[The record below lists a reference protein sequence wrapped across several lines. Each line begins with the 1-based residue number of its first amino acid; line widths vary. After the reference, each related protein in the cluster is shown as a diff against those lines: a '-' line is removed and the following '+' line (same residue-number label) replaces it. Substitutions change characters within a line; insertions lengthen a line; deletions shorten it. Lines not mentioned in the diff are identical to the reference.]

1 MGDKNMELLDKFNI
15 KTNNMHIYDTA
26 FSHSS
31 YCNEHDSL
39 EDYQR
44 LEFLGDKVLDLIMSD
59 YLYNKFDYEEG
70 KMTKIRSMYVCE
82 NALYEYA
89 LLLDFPE
96 YVKVGK
102 GEEANGGKHRK
113 ATLADMFES
122 FLGAVYLDQGY
133 KKAKEIVYEV
143 VIPFIKEKPETFFMD
158 YKSELQEMVQ
168 TTKKS
173 VTYELVKEEGPS
185 HDRTFT
191 MNVIVDGI
199 VLGTG
204 TAKSKK
210 EAEQKAAHHALE
222 KQAKLN

>member
-1 MGDKNMELLDKFNI
+1 MKLLDRFNI
-15 KTNNMHIYDTA
+15 KTNNKDIYDTA

-31 YCNEHDSL
+31 YCNENNIK

-59 YLYNKFDYEEG
+59 YLYHTTSYEEG

-89 LLLDFPE
+89 LLLDFPS
-96 YVKVGK
+96 YAKVGK
-102 GEEANGGKHRK
+102 GEEQNGGKYRK

-133 KKAKEIVYEV
+133 KKAREIVYEV
-143 VIPFIKEKPETFFMD
+143 VIPFIEEKSEIFFMD
-158 YKSELQEMVQ
+158 YKSKLQEMVQ

-191 MNVIVDGI
+191 VDVIVDNI
-199 VLGTG
+199 VLGKG
-204 TAKSKK
+204 VSKSKK
-210 EAEQKAAHHALE
+210 EAEQNAAKNALD
-222 KQAKLN
+222 KVAKS

>member
-1 MGDKNMELLDKFNI
+1 MKLLDRFGI

-31 YCNEHDSL
+31 YCNEHGL
-39 EDYQR
+39 TEDYQR

-59 YLYNKFDYEEG
+59 YLYNTTNYEEG
-70 KMTKIRSMYVCE
+70 VMTKIRSMYVCE

-133 KKAKEIVYEV
+133 RKAREIVYKV
-143 VIPFIKEKPETFFMD
+143 VIPFIEEKPETFFMD
-158 YKSELQEMVQ
+158 YKSKLQEMVQ

-173 VTYELVKEEGPS
+173 VIYELIKEEGPA

-191 MNVIVDGI
+191 MNVVVDGI
-199 VLGTG
+199 VMGTG

-210 EAEQKAAHHALE
+210 EAEQRAAHHALE
-222 KQAKLN
+222 KQAKL

>member
-1 MGDKNMELLDKFNI
+1 MELLDKFNI

-31 YCNEHDSL
+31 YCNEHGL
-39 EDYQR
+39 REDYQR

-59 YLYNKFDYEEG
+59 YLYNTTNYEEG

-89 LLLDFPE
+89 LLLEFPK
-96 YVKVGK
+96 YVKVGH
-102 GEEANGGKHRK
+102 GEEMSGGKYRK

-133 KKAKEIVYEV
+133 RKAKEIVYDV
-143 VIPFIKEKPETFFMD
+143 VIPFIIDKPETFFLD
-158 YKSELQEMVQ
+158 YKSELQEETQVS
-168 TTKKS
+168 KKT
-173 VTYELVKEEGPS
+173 VVYELVSEEGPA

-191 MNVIVDGI
+191 MSVSVDGI
-199 VLGTG
+199 VLGIG
-204 TAKSKK
+204 KAKSKK
-210 EAEQKAAHHALE
+210 EAEQEAARIALE
-222 KQAKLN
+222 KKAKID

>member
-1 MGDKNMELLDKFNI
+1 MELLNRFNI
-15 KTNNMHIYDTA
+15 KTDNLDIYDTA

-31 YCNEHDSL
+31 YCNENNL
-39 EDYQR
+39 KEDYQR

-59 YLYNKFDYEEG
+59 YLYNTTDYEEG
-70 KMTKIRSMYVCE
+70 RMTKIRSMYVCE

-89 LLLDFPE
+89 LLLDFPK

-102 GEEANGGKHRK
+102 GEELSGGKTRK

-133 KKAKEIVYEV
+133 KKTKEIVYEV

-158 YKSELQEMVQ
+158 YKSNLQELVQ

-173 VTYELVKEEGPS
+173 VNYVIINEEGPA

-191 MNVIVDGI
+191 AQAIVDGI
-199 VLGTG
+199 ILGEG

-210 EAEQKAAHHALE
+210 EAEQEAARHALE
-222 KQAKLN
+222 KQAKLS

>member
-1 MGDKNMELLDKFNI
+1 MKLLDKFNI
-15 KTNNMHIYDTA
+15 KTDNMYIYDTA

-31 YCNEHDSL
+31 YCNEHNL
-39 EDYQR
+39 MEDYQR

-59 YLYNKFDYEEG
+59 YLYNMTDYEEG

-89 LLLDFPE
+89 LLLNFPE

-133 KKAKEIVYEV
+133 KKAREIVYEV

-158 YKSELQEMVQ
+158 YKSKLQEMVQ

-173 VTYELVKEEGPS
+173 VTYELVKEEGPA

-204 TAKSKK
+204 VAKSKK
-210 EAEQKAAHHALE
+210 EAEQAAAHHAME
-222 KQAKLN
+222 KCAQS

>member
-1 MGDKNMELLDKFNI
+1 MELLNRFNI

-31 YCNEHDSL
+31 YCNEHHL
-39 EDYQR
+39 KEDYQR

-59 YLYNKFDYEEG
+59 YLYNTTNYEEG

-89 LLLDFPE
+89 LLLDFPK

-102 GEEANGGKHRK
+102 GEEASGGKHRK

-133 KKAKEIVYEV
+133 RKAKEIVYEV
-143 VIPFIKEKPETFFMD
+143 VIPFIIDKPETFFMD
-158 YKSELQEMVQ
+158 YKSNLQEMVQ

-173 VTYELVKEEGPS
+173 AVYELVKEEGPA

-191 MNVIVDGI
+191 MNVVVDGI

-204 TAKSKK
+204 VAKSKK
-210 EAEQKAAHHALE
+210 EAEQEAARHALE
-222 KQAKLN
+222 KQAKL

>member
-1 MGDKNMELLDKFNI
+1 MKLLDKFNI
-15 KTNNMHIYDTA
+15 ETNNMHIYDTA

-31 YCNEHDSL
+31 YCNEHGL
-39 EDYQR
+39 KEDYQR

-59 YLYNKFDYEEG
+59 YLYNTTDYEEG
-70 KMTKIRSMYVCE
+70 RMTKIRAMYVCE

-89 LLLDFPE
+89 LLLDFPK

-102 GEEANGGKHRK
+102 GEEASGGKHRK

-133 KKAKEIVYEV
+133 LKARQIVYEV
-143 VIPFIKEKPETFFMD
+143 VIPFIKKTPEIFFMD

-173 VTYELVKEEGPS
+173 VIYDVVKEEGPAHS
-185 HDRTFT
+185 RTFT
-191 MNVIVDGI
+191 INAVVDGI

-204 TAKSKK
+204 IAKSKK
-210 EAEQKAAHHALE
+210 EAEQEAAKRALE
-222 KQAKLN
+222 KQAKVG

>member
-1 MGDKNMELLDKFNI
+1 
-15 KTNNMHIYDTA
+15 
-26 FSHSS
+26 
-31 YCNEHDSL
+31 
-39 EDYQR
+39 
-44 LEFLGDKVLDLIMSD
+44 
-59 YLYNKFDYEEG
+59 
-70 KMTKIRSMYVCE
+70 MTKIRSMYVCE

-102 GEEANGGKHRK
+102 GEEASGGKHRK

-133 KKAKEIVYEV
+133 RKAKEIVYEI

-158 YKSELQEMVQ
+158 YKSKLQEMVQ

-173 VTYELVKEEGPS
+173 VTYELINEEGPA

-204 TAKSKK
+204 IAKSKK
-210 EAEQKAAHHALE
+210 EAEQEAAHHAME
-222 KQAKLN
+222 KCARG

>member
-1 MGDKNMELLDKFNI
+1 MKLLEKFNI
-15 KTNNMHIYDTA
+15 KTNNMSIYDTA

-31 YCNEHDSL
+31 YCNEHGL
-39 EDYQR
+39 KEDYQR

-59 YLYNKFDYEEG
+59 YLYNTTNYEEG

-89 LLLDFPE
+89 ELLNFPE
-96 YVKVGK
+96 YVKIGH
-102 GEEANGGKHRK
+102 GEELSGGRHRK

-133 KKAKEIVYEV
+133 RKAREIVYEV

-158 YKSELQEMVQ
+158 YKSKLQEMVQ

-173 VTYELVKEEGPS
+173 VVYELVKEEGPA

-199 VLGTG
+199 ILGTG
-204 TAKSKK
+204 IAKSKK
-210 EAEQKAAHHALE
+210 EAEQEAAHHALE
-222 KQAKLN
+222 KNAKLS

>member
-1 MGDKNMELLDKFNI
+1 MKLLDRFGI

-31 YCNEHDSL
+31 YCNEHGL
-39 EDYQR
+39 TEDYQR

-59 YLYNKFDYEEG
+59 YLYNTTNYEEG
-70 KMTKIRSMYVCE
+70 IMTKIRSMYVCE

-133 KKAKEIVYEV
+133 RKAREIVYEV

-158 YKSELQEMVQ
+158 YKSKLQEMVQ

-173 VTYELVKEEGPS
+173 VIYELIKEEGPA

-191 MNVIVDGI
+191 MNVVVDGI
-199 VLGTG
+199 VMGTG

-210 EAEQKAAHHALE
+210 EAEQRAAHHALE
-222 KQAKLN
+222 KQAKL

>member
-1 MGDKNMELLDKFNI
+1 MKLLDKFDI
-15 KTNNMHIYDTA
+15 KTDTMHIYDTA

-31 YCNEHDSL
+31 YCNENNIE

-59 YLYNKFDYEEG
+59 YLYHTTDFEEG
-70 KMTKIRSMYVCE
+70 KMSKIRSMYVCE

-89 LLLDFPE
+89 MLLDFPR

-102 GEEANGGKHRK
+102 GEEKSGGKYRK

-133 KKAKEIVYEV
+133 KKAREIVYEV
-143 VIPFIKEKPETFFMD
+143 VIPFIEDKPETFFND
-158 YKSELQEMVQ
+158 YKSNLQEMVQ
-168 TTKKS
+168 TTKDS
-173 VTYELVKEEGPS
+173 VTYELVSEQGPA
-185 HDRTFT
+185 HDRLFT
-191 MNVIVDGI
+191 MNAVVDGI

-210 EAEQKAAHHALE
+210 EAEQIAAKHALE
-222 KQAKLN
+222 KQAK

>member
-1 MGDKNMELLDKFNI
+1 MELLNRFNI

-31 YCNEHDSL
+31 YCNEHNL
-39 EDYQR
+39 KEDYQR

-59 YLYNKFDYEEG
+59 YLYNTTNYEEG

-89 LLLDFPE
+89 LLLDFPK

-102 GEEANGGKHRK
+102 GEEASGGKHRK

-133 KKAKEIVYEV
+133 RKAKEIVYEV
-143 VIPFIKEKPETFFMD
+143 VIPFIIDKPETFFMD
-158 YKSELQEMVQ
+158 YKSNLQEMVQ

-173 VTYELVKEEGPS
+173 AIYELVKEEGPA
-185 HDRTFT
+185 HDRKFT
-191 MNVIVDGI
+191 MNVVVDGI

-204 TAKSKK
+204 VAKSKK
-210 EAEQKAAHHALE
+210 EAEQEAARHALE
-222 KQAKLN
+222 KQAKL

>member
-1 MGDKNMELLDKFNI
+1 MELLDKFNI

-89 LLLDFPE
+89 KLLDFPTMPTT
-96 YVKVGK
+96 
-102 GEEANGGKHRK
+102 A
-113 ATLADMFES
+113 ES
-122 FLGAVYLDQGY
+122 FPLLISLFPYTLNLYLVN
-133 KKAKEIVYEV
+133 AIMSL
-143 VIPFIKEKPETFFMD
+143 F
-158 YKSELQEMVQ
+158 
-168 TTKKS
+168 
-173 VTYELVKEEGPS
+173 
-185 HDRTFT
+185 
-191 MNVIVDGI
+191 
-199 VLGTG
+199 
-204 TAKSKK
+204 
-210 EAEQKAAHHALE
+210 
-222 KQAKLN
+222 KL

>member
-1 MGDKNMELLDKFNI
+1 MKLLDKYNI
-15 KTNNMHIYDTA
+15 KTNNKEIYDTA

-31 YCNEHDSL
+31 YCNENNIK

-59 YLYNKFDYEEG
+59 YLYHQTSFEEG

-89 LLLDFPE
+89 LLLDFPL

-102 GEEANGGKHRK
+102 GEEQSGGKKRK
-113 ATLADMFES
+113 AILADMFES

-133 KKAKEIVYEV
+133 LKAKEIVYDV
-143 VIPFIKEKPETFFMD
+143 VIPFIQKTPEIFFMD
-158 YKSELQEMVQ
+158 YKSKLQELVQ
-168 TTKKS
+168 TDKKS
-173 VTYELVKEEGPS
+173 VDYILVKEEGPS

-191 MNVIVDGI
+191 INVVVEGI

-204 TAKSKK
+204 IAKTKKDAEQMAAK
-210 EAEQKAAHHALE
+210 EALD
-222 KQAKLN
+222 KQAKI

>member
-1 MGDKNMELLDKFNI
+1 MKLLDKFNI
-15 KTNNMHIYDTA
+15 KTDNMYIYDTA

-31 YCNEHDSL
+31 YCNENNIK

-59 YLYNKFDYEEG
+59 YLYNTTNYEEG
-70 KMTKIRSMYVCE
+70 KMTKVRSMYVCE

-89 LLLDFPE
+89 MLLEFPN
-96 YVKVGK
+96 YAKLGN
-102 GEEANGGKHRK
+102 GERLNNKSNHK
-113 ATLADMFES
+113 AIYADMFES

-133 KKAKEIVYEV
+133 KKAKEIVYKV
-143 VIPFIKEKPETFFMD
+143 VIPFIEDKPETFFMD
-158 YKSELQEMVQ
+158 YKSNLQEMVQ
-168 TTKKS
+168 TTKNS
-173 VTYELVKEEGPS
+173 VTYEVVSEEGPA

-191 MNVIVDGI
+191 INAIVDGI

-210 EAEQKAAHHALE
+210 EAEQEAAKHALE
-222 KQAKLN
+222 KQAK

>member
-1 MGDKNMELLDKFNI
+1 MKLLDKFDI
-15 KTNNMHIYDTA
+15 KTDNMHIYDTA

-31 YCNEHDSL
+31 YCNENNIE

-59 YLYNKFDYEEG
+59 YLYHTTDFEEG
-70 KMTKIRSMYVCE
+70 KMSKIRSMYVCE

-89 LLLDFPE
+89 MLLDFPR

-102 GEEANGGKHRK
+102 GEEKSGGKYRK

-133 KKAKEIVYEV
+133 KKAREIVYEV
-143 VIPFIKEKPETFFMD
+143 VIPFIEDKPETFFND
-158 YKSELQEMVQ
+158 YKSNLQEMVQ
-168 TTKKS
+168 TTKDS
-173 VTYELVKEEGPS
+173 VTYELVSEQGPA
-185 HDRTFT
+185 HDRLFT
-191 MNVIVDGI
+191 MNAVVDGI

-210 EAEQKAAHHALE
+210 EAEQIAAKHALE
-222 KQAKLN
+222 KQAK

>member
-1 MGDKNMELLDKFNI
+1 MKLLDKFNI
-15 KTNNMHIYDTA
+15 KTSNMHIYDTA

-31 YCNEHDSL
+31 YCNEHNL
-39 EDYQR
+39 TEDYQR

-59 YLYNKFDYEEG
+59 YLYNTTNYEEG

-89 LLLDFPE
+89 LLLDFPS

-102 GEEANGGKHRK
+102 GEEASGGKFRK

-133 KKAKEIVYEV
+133 KKAREIVYEI

-158 YKSELQEMVQ
+158 YKSKLQEMVQ

-173 VTYELVKEEGPS
+173 VTYKLINEEGPA

-204 TAKSKK
+204 IAKSKK
-210 EAEQKAAHHALE
+210 EAEQEAAHYAME
-222 KQAKLN
+222 KCAKL

>member
-1 MGDKNMELLDKFNI
+1 MKLLDKYNI
-15 KTNNMHIYDTA
+15 KTNNKEIYDTA

-31 YCNEHDSL
+31 YCNENNIK

-59 YLYNKFDYEEG
+59 YLYHQTNFEEG

-102 GEEANGGKHRK
+102 GEEQSGGKKRK
-113 ATLADMFES
+113 AILADMFES

-133 KKAKEIVYEV
+133 LKAKEIVYDV
-143 VIPFIKEKPETFFMD
+143 VIPFIQKTPEIFFMD
-158 YKSELQEMVQ
+158 YKSKLQELVQ
-168 TTKKS
+168 TDKKS
-173 VTYELVKEEGPS
+173 VDYILVKEEGPS

-191 MNVIVDGI
+191 INVVVEGI

-204 TAKSKK
+204 IAKTKKDAEQAAAK
-210 EAEQKAAHHALE
+210 EALD
-222 KQAKLN
+222 KQAKI

>member
-1 MGDKNMELLDKFNI
+1 MKLLEKYNINTDNME
-15 KTNNMHIYDTA
+15 IYDTA

-31 YCNEHDSL
+31 YCNENNIK

-59 YLYNKFDYEEG
+59 YLYHQTSFEEG

-102 GEEANGGKHRK
+102 GEEQSGGKKRK
-113 ATLADMFES
+113 AILADMFES

-133 KKAKEIVYEV
+133 LKAKEIVYDV
-143 VIPFIKEKPETFFMD
+143 VIPFIQKTPEIFFMD
-158 YKSELQEMVQ
+158 YKSKLQELVQ
-168 TTKKS
+168 TDKKS
-173 VTYELVKEEGPS
+173 VDYILVKEEGPS

-191 MNVIVDGI
+191 INVVVEGI

-204 TAKSKK
+204 IAKTKKDAEQAAAK
-210 EAEQKAAHHALE
+210 EALD
-222 KQAKLN
+222 KQAKI

>member
-1 MGDKNMELLDKFNI
+1 MKLLDKFNI

-31 YCNEHDSL
+31 YCNENNIK

-59 YLYNKFDYEEG
+59 YLYNTTGYEEG

-89 LLLDFPE
+89 MLLDFPE

-102 GEEANGGKHRK
+102 GEEANGGRHRK
-113 ATLADMFES
+113 ATLADMFEA

-133 KKAKEIVYEV
+133 KKAKEIVYDI
-143 VIPFIKEKPETFFMD
+143 VIPFIEDKSEAFFMD

-173 VTYELVKEEGPS
+173 VSYELVNEEGPA

-191 MNVIVDGI
+191 MNAVVGGI

-204 TAKSKK
+204 KAKSKK
-210 EAEQKAAHHALE
+210 EAEQIAAKHALE
-222 KQAKLN
+222 KQAK

>member
-1 MGDKNMELLDKFNI
+1 MELLDRFDI
-15 KTNNMHIYDTA
+15 KTDNMSIYDVA

-31 YCNEHDSL
+31 YCNENNIE

-59 YLYNKFDYEEG
+59 YLYHTTDFEEG
-70 KMTKIRSMYVCE
+70 KMSKIRSMYVCE

-89 LLLDFPE
+89 MLLDFPE

-102 GEEANGGKHRK
+102 GEEKAGGKYRK

-133 KKAKEIVYEV
+133 KKAREIVYEV
-143 VIPFIKEKPETFFMD
+143 VIPFIEDKPETFFMD
-158 YKSELQEMVQ
+158 YKSNLQEMVQ
-168 TTKKS
+168 TTKDS
-173 VTYELVKEEGPS
+173 VTYELVKEEGPA
-185 HDRTFT
+185 HDRLFT
-191 MNVIVDGI
+191 MNAVVDGI

-210 EAEQKAAHHALE
+210 EAEQIAAKHALE
-222 KQAKLN
+222 KQAK

>member
-1 MGDKNMELLDKFNI
+1 MELLNRFNI
-15 KTNNMHIYDTA
+15 KTENIHIYDTA

-31 YCNEHDSL
+31 YCNENNL
-39 EDYQR
+39 KEDYQR

-59 YLYNKFDYEEG
+59 YLYNTTEYEEG

-89 LLLDFPE
+89 LLLDFPK
-96 YVKVGK
+96 YVKVGR
-102 GEEANGGKHRK
+102 GEELSGGKYRK

-133 KKAKEIVYEV
+133 KKAKEIVYEI
-143 VIPFIKEKPETFFMD
+143 VIPFIEDKPETFFMD

-173 VTYELVKEEGPS
+173 VNYEVIKEEGPA
-185 HDRTFT
+185 HDRIFT
-191 MNVIVDGI
+191 TNVIVDGI

-204 TAKSKK
+204 RAKSKK
-210 EAEQKAAHHALE
+210 EAEQEAAKHALD
-222 KQAKLN
+222 KKA

>member
-1 MGDKNMELLDKFNI
+1 MDELFEKLGI
-15 KTNNMHIYDTA
+15 KPKDLRLYNTA
-26 FSHSS
+26 FLHSS
-31 YCNEHDSL
+31 YANEHRAKA
-39 EDYQR
+39 DYER
-44 LEFLGDKVLDLIMSD
+44 LEFLGDSVVDLVIAD
-59 YLYNKFDYEEG
+59 YLYSCENEDEG
-70 KMTKIRSMYVCE
+70 EMTKVRASYVCE

-89 LLLDFPE
+89 LLLDFPK

-102 GEEANGGKHRK
+102 GEEAQGGRYRK

-133 KKAKEIVYEV
+133 PKAREIVYDV
-143 VIPFIKEKPETFFMD
+143 VIPFIEDKPETFFMD
-158 YKSELQEMVQ
+158 YKSNLQEMVQ

-173 VTYELVKEEGPS
+173 VTYELVKEEGPA

-210 EAEQKAAHHALE
+210 EAEQEAAHQALE
-222 KQAKLN
+222 KKATIRRSEK

>member
-1 MGDKNMELLDKFNI
+1 MKLLDKFNI
-15 KTNNMHIYDTA
+15 KTDNIAIYDTA

-31 YCNEHDSL
+31 YCNETGIK

-59 YLYNKFDYEEG
+59 YLYHKTDFEEG
-70 KMTKIRSMYVCE
+70 KMSKIRSMYVCE

-89 LLLDFPE
+89 MLLDFPE

-102 GEEANGGKHRK
+102 GEEASGGRYRK

-133 KKAKEIVYEV
+133 KKAREIVYEV
-143 VIPFIKEKPETFFMD
+143 VIPFIEEKPETFFED
-158 YKSELQEMVQ
+158 YKSILQEMVQ
-168 TTKKS
+168 TTKDS
-173 VTYELVKEEGPS
+173 VTYELVSEEGPA

-191 MNVIVDGI
+191 MNAIVDGI

-210 EAEQKAAHHALE
+210 EAEQIAAKHALE
-222 KQAKLN
+222 KQAK